1 MFGSLM
7 ALFHCSLTPP
17 SSSRDCGAVT
27 QAVEEEGRDV
37 RTGVLRYLN
46 TYSCRMFC
54 ELSINF

>member
-17 SSSRDCGAVT
+17 SSRDCGAVT

-46 TYSCRMFC
+46 T
-54 ELSINF
+54 